1 MLLAYK
7 CGMHSLLIKIRPVKA
22 EALTVNA
29 FAFTGH
35 FSYINHCIVID
46 RYSSNSFSWSLKK
59 S

>member
-7 CGMHSLLIKIRPVKA
+7 SGMHSLLIKLRPVKV
-22 EALTVNA
+22 EALIVNA

-35 FSYINHCIVID
+35 FSYINYCIVND
-46 RYSSNSFSWSLKK
+46 RYSSNSLSWSLKK